1 MRQENSCHLWR
12 IDIYAAIYRIVI
24 YRISIAMNVRT
35 LCLGILSVGEASG
48 YEIKKDIEEGM
59 FSHFIEASFG
69 SIYPALTQLAGEG
82 LLTVRAEEQTG
93 KPDKKVYAITEKGRA
108 ALAKSIAVLPARD
121 KYKSEFLFQML
132 LQQYISLGTMLAAVD
147 KQLADLKHDL
157 ARIAECRLSEQ
168 PHAGAR
174 FVADY
179 GEAVLTAAVNV
190 LDEKKAELLRQANA
204 QAAE

>member
-1 MRQENSCHLWR
+1 M
-12 IDIYAAIYRIVI
+12 
-24 YRISIAMNVRT
+24 AMNVRT
-35 LCLGILSVGEASG
+35 LCLGVLSTGEASG
-48 YEIKKDIEEGM
+48 YEIKKEIEEGM

-93 KPDKKVYAITEKGRA
+93 KPDKKVYAITDVGQK
-108 ALAKSIAVLPARD
+108 ALSRSIAVLPAKD

-132 LQQYISLGTMLAAVD
+132 LQQYISPEAMLMAID
-147 KQLADLKHDL
+147 KQLADLKSDL
-157 ARIAECRLSEQ
+157 ARIAECRCSEE

-179 GEAVLTAAVNV
+179 GEAVLTAAVKCLN
-190 LDEKKAELLRQANA
+190 EKKAELERRTPA

>member
-1 MRQENSCHLWR
+1 
-12 IDIYAAIYRIVI
+12 
-24 YRISIAMNVRT
+24 MNVKT

-69 SIYPALTQLAGEG
+69 SIYPALTQLAGEE
-82 LLTVRAEEQTG
+82 LVTVRAEEQTG
-93 KPDKKVYAITEKGRA
+93 KPDKKVYAITDKGRV

-132 LQQYISLGTMLAAVD
+132 LQQYISPGMMVAAVD
-147 KQLADLKHDL
+147 KQLADLQHDL
-157 ARIAECRLSEQ
+157 ARIAECRCSEQ
-168 PHAGAR
+168 PHAGSR

-190 LDEKKAELLRQANA
+190 LNQKKLELLRQSAA

>member
-1 MRQENSCHLWR
+1 
-12 IDIYAAIYRIVI
+12 
-24 YRISIAMNVRT
+24 MNVRT
-35 LCLGILSVGEASG
+35 LCLGVLSAGEASG
-48 YEIKKDIEEGM
+48 YEIKKDIEEGL
-59 FSHFIEASFG
+59 FSHFIEASYG

-82 LLTVRAEEQTG
+82 LVTVRAEEQTG
-93 KPDKKVYAITEKGRA
+93 KPDKKVYALTDQGRA
-108 ALAKSIAVLPARD
+108 ALARSIAVVPAHD

-132 LQQYISLGTMLAAVD
+132 LSQYISNDIKLAAID
-147 KQLADLKHDL
+147 KQIGDLRSDL
-157 ARIAECRLSEQ
+157 ARIAECRCSEQ

-190 LDEKKAELLRQANA
+190 LTEKKAELLRGAVA

>member
-1 MRQENSCHLWR
+1 
-12 IDIYAAIYRIVI
+12 
-24 YRISIAMNVRT
+24 MNVRT

-93 KPDKKVYAITEKGRA
+93 KPDKKVYAITEQGRA

-147 KQLADLKHDL
+147 KQLTDLKHDL
-157 ARIAECRLSEQ
+157 ARIAECRQSEQ

-179 GEAVLTAAVNV
+179 GEAVLTAAVSV
-190 LDEKKAELLRQANA
+190 LSEKKAELLRQANT

>member
-1 MRQENSCHLWR
+1 
-12 IDIYAAIYRIVI
+12 
-24 YRISIAMNVRT
+24 MNVRT
-35 LCLGILSVGEASG
+35 LCLGVLSTGEASG
-48 YEIKKDIEEGM
+48 YEIKKDIEDGM
-59 FSHFIEASFG
+59 FSHFIDASFG

-93 KPDKKVYAITEKGRA
+93 KPDKKVYAITETGRA
-108 ALAKSIAVLPARD
+108 ALARSIAVLPAKD

-132 LQQYISLGTMLAAVD
+132 LHQFITPSVMVAAID
-147 KQLADLKHDL
+147 KQLSDLNHDL
-157 ARIAECRLSEQ
+157 ARIAECKCTEQ

-179 GEAVLTAAVNV
+179 GEAVLTAAVKC
-190 LDEKKAELLRQANA
+190 LGEKKAELLCQIPA

>member
-1 MRQENSCHLWR
+1 M
-12 IDIYAAIYRIVI
+12 
-24 YRISIAMNVRT
+24 AMNVRT
-35 LCLGILSVGEASG
+35 LCLGILSTREASG

-59 FSHFIEASFG
+59 FSHFIDASFG
-69 SIYPALTQLAGEG
+69 SIYPALTQLTAEG

-93 KPDKKVYAITEKGRA
+93 KPDKKVYAITDLGRRSLA
-108 ALAKSIAVLPARD
+108 GALAVVPAKD

-132 LQQYISLGTMLAAVD
+132 LHQFISPGVMLAAID
-147 KQLADLKHDL
+147 KQLSDLTGDL
-157 ARIAECRLSEQ
+157 ARIAECRCDEQ

-179 GEAVLTAAVNV
+179 GEAVLTAAVKCLN
-190 LDEKKAELLRQANA
+190 EKKAELLRQTGM